1 MKKQSFIPQKTP
13 SVFWLF
19 LLVLTPFSPVFS
31 QKLMHIKHS
40 CSFDG
45 TETETAHYVDEPSR
59 EANQIVEKIMRA
71 NVLPQNFIIKAANC
85 KNALA
90 TTEGSNRYILYS
102 TNFLENFKKE
112 ANSQWA
118 AYCVLAHEIGHHLSN
133 HNLSE
138 SENSKRKV
146 QELQADKY
154 AGGVLFR
161 LGATL
166 DQAQA
171 GIRSFS
177 LESETTT
184 HPNKNARLEAVAQ
197 GWKQAQETQGT
208 TAQPPVVAQ
217 KDKPETNFTAVSDLL
232 KTDKIL
238 GKWAT
243 GEGIYQ
249 VFTFNKDGTATLTST
264 FKIGGTTQ
272 TTPYKWSIK
281 NGILTRQKVFT
292 NGSLG
297 SPEQFVVELPNDNQ
311 LILKTYNRWGEAK
324 DPVSWARL
332 K

>member
-1 MKKQSFIPQKTP
+1 MNILKSTP
-13 SVFWLF
+13 SVFV
-19 LLVLTPFSPVFS
+19 LLLLSFSPVFG
-31 QKLMHIKHS
+31 QKLMKISHS

-45 TETETAHYVDEPSR
+45 TETETEHFIDEPSN
-59 EANQIVEKIMRA
+59 EAKLIVEKIMRA

-102 TNFLENFKKE
+102 TSFLENFKKE

-118 AYCVLAHEIGHHLSN
+118 AYSVLAHEIGHHLSN

-138 SENSKRKV
+138 NDNSKRKI

-166 DQAQA
+166 EQAQA

-184 HPNKNARLEAVAQ
+184 HPNKNARLESVAQ
-197 GWKQAQETQGT
+197 GWKQAQEMGGGS
-208 TAQPPVVAQ
+208 APVSVV
-217 KDKPETNFTAVSDLL
+217 KKEEKTEPVKFTEVSDIL
-232 KTDKIL
+232 KRDNIL

-243 GEGIYQ
+243 GENIYK
-249 VFTFNKDGTATLTST
+249 VSEFLNDGTLIETST

-272 TTPYKWSIK
+272 SVNYKWSIK
-281 NGILTRQKVFT
+281 EGVLTREKVFV

-297 SPEQFVVELPNDNQ
+297 SAETFIIDFKSDNDM
-311 LILKTYNRWGEAK
+311 ILKTYNRWGAVQ
-324 DPVSWARL
+324 DSVNWTRL

>member
-1 MKKQSFIPQKTP
+1 MNILKITP
-13 SVFWLF
+13 SVLA
-19 LLVLTPFSPVFS
+19 LLLLSFSPVFG
-31 QKLMHIKHS
+31 QKLMKISHS

-45 TETETAHYVDEPSR
+45 TETETEHFIDEPSN
-59 EANQIVEKIMRA
+59 EAKLIVEKIMRA

-102 TNFLENFKKE
+102 TSFLENFKKE

-118 AYCVLAHEIGHHLSN
+118 AYSVLAHEIGHHLSN

-138 SENSKRKV
+138 NDNSKRKI

-166 DQAQA
+166 EQAQA

-184 HPNKNARLEAVAQ
+184 HPNKNARLESVAQ
-197 GWKQAQETQGT
+197 GWKQAQEMGGS
-208 TAQPPVVAQ
+208 APVSVV
-217 KDKPETNFTAVSDLL
+217 KKEEKTEPVKFTEVSDIL
-232 KTDKIL
+232 KRDNIL

-243 GEGIYQ
+243 GENIYK
-249 VFTFNKDGTATLTST
+249 VSEFLNDGTLIETST

-272 TTPYKWSIK
+272 SVNYKWSIK
-281 NGILTRQKVFT
+281 EGVLTREKVFV

-297 SPEQFVVELPNDNQ
+297 SAETFIIDFKSDNDM
-311 LILKTYNRWGEAK
+311 LLKTYNRWGAVQ
-324 DPVSWARL
+324 DSVNWTRL

>member
-1 MKKQSFIPQKTP
+1 MNILKSTP
-13 SVFWLF
+13 SLF
-19 LLVLTPFSPVFS
+19 VLLLLSFSPVFG
-31 QKLMHIKHS
+31 QKLMKISHS

-45 TETETAHYVDEPSR
+45 TETETEHFIDEPSN
-59 EANQIVEKIMRA
+59 EAKLIVEKIMRA

-90 TTEGSNRYILYS
+90 TTEGGNRYILYS

-118 AYCVLAHEIGHHLSN
+118 AYSVLAHEIGHHLSN

-138 SENSKRKV
+138 NDNSKRKI

-166 DQAQA
+166 EQAQA

-184 HPNKNARLEAVAQ
+184 HPNKNARLESVAQ
-197 GWKQAQETQGT
+197 GWKQAQEIQGNNT
-208 TAQPPVVAQ
+208 PVSVV
-217 KDKPETNFTAVSDLL
+217 KKEEKTEPVTFTEVSDIL
-232 KTDKIL
+232 KRDNIL

-243 GEGIYQ
+243 GENIYK
-249 VFTFNKDGTATLTST
+249 VSEFFKDGTLIETST

-272 TTPYKWSIK
+272 SVNYKWSIEK
-281 NGILTRQKVFT
+281 GTLIRQKVFV

-297 SPEQFVVELPNDNQ
+297 SAEMFTVTFGSNNDM
-311 LILKTYNRWGEAK
+311 ILKTLNRWGEAK
-324 DPVSWARL
+324 DPVNWKRL
-332 K
+332 

>member
-1 MKKQSFIPQKTP
+1 MKKQSFFPRKTP

-19 LLVLTPFSPVFS
+19 LLLLTPFSPVFS

-45 TETETAHYVDEPSR
+45 TETETEHYVDEPSR

-71 NVLPQNFIIKAANC
+71 NVLPQNFILKAANC

-138 SENSKRKV
+138 SDNGKRKV

-154 AGGVLFR
+154 AGGVLCR

-177 LESETTT
+177 LASETTT

-197 GWKQAQETQGT
+197 GWKQAQETQG
-208 TAQPPVVAQ
+208 AIEQPPVVAQ
-217 KDKPETNFTAVSDLL
+217 QDKPKIDFTAFSEIR
-232 KTDKIL
+232 KSEKII

-243 GEGIYQ
+243 GESIYQ
-249 VFTFNKDGTATLTST
+249 VFTLKKDGTATVTST
-264 FKIGGTTQ
+264 FTIGGTTQ
-272 TTPYKWSIK
+272 TANYQWSIT
-281 NGILTRQKVFT
+281 NGILTRQEVFN
-292 NGSLG
+292 NGSWG
-297 SPEQFVVELPNDNQ
+297 APEVFAVELPTDNQ

-324 DPVSWARL
+324 DSVSWARL